1 MICSLQAMGLKHIIL
16 IIRNMT
22 ERRYLIMKKI
32 TAIVLLMAMVFSLAG
47 CGNSVSIGAFS
58 SKYFNGDDYDAA
70 VQEVMTYFKGFE
82 GCTMKK
88 IGYAGDEA
96 VKAEAESR
104 GLAPEQVMVLVSTF
118 TTDGENHENGLEPNN
133 TYEDYKWILTRNS
146 SAELWEHKDHGYD

>member
-1 MICSLQAMGLKHIIL
+1 
-16 IIRNMT
+16 
-22 ERRYLIMKKI
+22 MKKI

-118 TTDGENHENGLEPNN
+118 SIRITVLTEADAFSRGDGKPSPFLGL
-133 TYEDYKWILTRNS
+133 S
-146 SAELWEHKDHGYD
+146 Q

>member
-1 MICSLQAMGLKHIIL
+1 
-16 IIRNMT
+16 
-22 ERRYLIMKKI
+22 MKKI

-82 GCTMKK
+82 GCTLKK
-88 IGYAGDEA
+88 IGYAGDEE

-146 SAELWEHKDHGYD
+146 SAELWEHKDHGFD

>member
-1 MICSLQAMGLKHIIL
+1 
-16 IIRNMT
+16 
-22 ERRYLIMKKI
+22 MKKI

-146 SAELWEHKDHGYD
+146 SAELWEHKDHSPCFIREIRLSGRISSDMEIFL